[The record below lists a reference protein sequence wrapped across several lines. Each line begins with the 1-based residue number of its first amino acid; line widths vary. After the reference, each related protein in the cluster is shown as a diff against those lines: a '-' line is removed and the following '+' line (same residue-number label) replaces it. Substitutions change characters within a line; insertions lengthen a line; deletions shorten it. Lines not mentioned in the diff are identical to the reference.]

1 MRNGIALFALLI
13 LLSCSSNN
21 DDVRNGSIQTDGV
34 ITFNMDDPEYEDFID
49 IEELLDTV
57 IMIPLSNEVLIGQV
71 SKILGI
77 SDRIFVFDEQ
87 SQSVFIYNL
96 NGDVLNVISD
106 KGEGPGQYFKIAD
119 IDLDIRQEQLIIFD
133 QFKSKLFYYDLDGN
147 FIKENRFYPFA
158 RFLAYNPSDSTSFAI
173 FNNYNEL
180 MEDQEYNLFTTN
192 ESGTLINRYFP
203 YEGRETRRIKDN
215 YLTRSNEELFYIGH
229 YDNKV
234 YKVDGNEVELKYEFD
249 FGDRNIPKSV
259 VHDSFDSFEGYVWYL
274 SYFYKANDYLTFSY
288 VYNKTFITK
297 FANLKQGTVIHNKL
311 TSSVL
316 HCYAQGPVKGV
327 LDDYFISVVNP
338 SSFLDYIENG
348 LYPKQEETKYYH
360 FVDRMKEFKPEDNPV
375 VFLFKFKS
383 CELVHPN

>member
-1 MRNGIALFALLI
+1 MRNGIALFTLLI

-147 FIKENRFYPFA
+147 SVQ
-158 RFLAYNPSDSTSFAI
+158 SD
-173 FNNYNEL
+173 
-180 MEDQEYNLFTTN
+180 
-192 ESGTLINRYFP
+192 
-203 YEGRETRRIKDN
+203 
-215 YLTRSNEELFYIGH
+215 
-229 YDNKV
+229 
-234 YKVDGNEVELKYEFD
+234 
-249 FGDRNIPKSV
+249 
-259 VHDSFDSFEGYVWYL
+259 
-274 SYFYKANDYLTFSY
+274 
-288 VYNKTFITK
+288 
-297 FANLKQGTVIHNKL
+297 
-311 TSSVL
+311 
-316 HCYAQGPVKGV
+316 
-327 LDDYFISVVNP
+327 
-338 SSFLDYIENG
+338 
-348 LYPKQEETKYYH
+348 
-360 FVDRMKEFKPEDNPV
+360 
-375 VFLFKFKS
+375 FLFKKGA
-383 CELVHPN
+383 N